1 MTDQDSGM
9 FTFAKKSLMK
19 YFLYILIVIYV
30 LSAAVQ
36 YNDPD
41 PWVWILSYLL
51 PAGLCYY
58 RSLGRGDKILY
69 FSIGLVYLLWA
80 ANQFPPQWEGLMLEN
95 LTMKTMNVELGRE
108 SLGLGMCAIGMW
120 VCGLTQK

>member
-1 MTDQDSGM
+1 
-9 FTFAKKSLMK
+9 MK
-19 YFLYILIVIYV
+19 YLLYFLIVIYI

-41 PWVWILSYLL
+41 PAVWILSYLL

-58 RSLGRGDKILY
+58 RSLGKGDKVLY

-80 ANQFPPQWEGLMLEN
+80 VNQFPPQWEGLMMEN
-95 LTMKTMNVELGRE
+95 LSMKTLNVELGRE
-108 SLGLGMCAIGMW
+108 SLGLGMCALGMW
-120 VCGLTQK
+120 ICGWKSVRSYTTTT